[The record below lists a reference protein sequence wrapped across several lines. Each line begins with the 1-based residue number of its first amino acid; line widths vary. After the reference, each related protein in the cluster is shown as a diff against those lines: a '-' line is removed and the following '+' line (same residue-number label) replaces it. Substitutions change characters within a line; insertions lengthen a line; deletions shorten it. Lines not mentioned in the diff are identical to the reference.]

1 MLSEMD
7 TVLGAEDRKSN
18 YLARD
23 LLSANHAAAPS
34 TLAGADSYLLSAYGP
49 GPWDARLQ
57 YDARRRQAQQ
67 RAPIIIRAPSDR
79 QLQEQYGQG
88 HHAGTAPSAPPSAL
102 DYTAPRAPSPQRVYS
117 SVRPDLYPP
126 IAQYPPTAPPSAS
139 APADPRRVAQF
150 ATNVPPRRPVEGTAL
165 EYLRGNQIGVINTDA
180 GRKYVNPYHDPS
192 YTSPARGPMNP
203 QYIPPDVAR
212 QQHQQASGPPAYFGV
227 KVPSPTSVAVH
238 EHTGFLQQMRKV
250 RENMMAT

>member
-23 LLSANHAAAPS
+23 LLLANHAAAPN
-34 TLAGADSYLLSAYGP
+34 TLAGADNYLLNAYGP

-57 YDARRRQAQQ
+57 YDARKRLANQ

-79 QLQEQYGQG
+79 QLQEQYGQA
-88 HHAGTAPSAPPSAL
+88 HPTLTAPSAPPASL
-102 DYTAPRAPSPQRVYS
+102 NYTAPRAPSPQRVYS
-117 SVRPDLYPP
+117 TTRPDLYPP

-139 APADPRRVAQF
+139 APADPRRVVQF
-150 ATNVPPRRPVEGTAL
+150 ATNIPPRRPVEGAAL
-165 EYLRGNQIGVINTDA
+165 EYLRGNQIGVIDTNA
-180 GRKYVNPYHDPS
+180 GRKYVNPYPDPS
-192 YTSPARGPMNP
+192 YASPSRGPVNP
-203 QYIPPDVAR
+203 QYIPPDIAR
-212 QQHQQASGPPAYFGV
+212 QYQAPGSQSFQGV
-227 KVPSPTSVAVH
+227 QVPSPTSVAVH